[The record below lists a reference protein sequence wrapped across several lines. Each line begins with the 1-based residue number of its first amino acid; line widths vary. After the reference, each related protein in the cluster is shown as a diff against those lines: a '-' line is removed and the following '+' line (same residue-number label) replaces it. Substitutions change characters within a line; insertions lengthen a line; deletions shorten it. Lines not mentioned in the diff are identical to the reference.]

1 MKFSLLAFILFVFFD
16 SNAQSLKKIT
26 SLPKV
31 LNESS
36 GLLIYS
42 DSTFLSIND
51 SGGEA
56 AVYEFSL
63 SGRLIS
69 TTTFKNT
76 ENYDW
81 EEITIDSL
89 GYIYVGDIGNN
100 LNTRNNL
107 TIFKFHSSEIGKDS
121 IETERIDFYY
131 PEQLSFPPKPDELH
145 YDAEG
150 FLVWNNEIIVFTK
163 CRTKPFKGQTRL
175 YSIPNIAGR
184 HDATLINTLVM
195 GTRSWRQHSVTGIC
209 KFNEGLAILTY
220 SSWYEI
226 RQFDPR
232 RNFWTNDNVI
242 KHNLP
247 FFRQREGIA
256 QGLDGEIY
264 ISDEKHRFLGGANLY
279 KWIGKEEK

>member
-1 MKFSLLAFILFVFFD
+1 MKFLLLAFILFVFFD
-16 SNAQSLKKIT
+16 ANTQSLKKIT

-36 GLLIYS
+36 GLLMHS
-42 DSTFLSIND
+42 DTTFLSIND

-56 AVYEFSL
+56 AVYEFSF

-69 TTTFKNT
+69 TTTFTNT

-89 GYIYVGDIGNN
+89 GYIYIGDIGNN

-107 TIFKFHSSEIGKDS
+107 TIFKFHKSEIGNDS
-121 IETERIDFYY
+121 VATERIEFYY
-131 PEQLSFPPKPDELH
+131 PEQLNFPPQLDELH

-150 FLVWNNEIIVFTK
+150 FVIWNNEIIVFTK

-175 YSIPNIAGR
+175 YSIPNVAGR
-184 HDATLINTLVM
+184 HDAQLISTLVM
-195 GTRSWRQHSVTGIC
+195 GTKSWLYHSVTGVC
-209 KFNEGLAILTY
+209 RYNEGIAILTY
-220 SSWYEI
+220 SGWYEI
-226 RQFDPR
+226 KQFDPR
-232 RNFWTNDNVI
+232 GNFWVNGNVI

-247 FFRQREGIA
+247 FFRQREGIT
-256 QGLDGEIY
+256 QGFDRVIY
-264 ISDEKHRFLGGANLY
+264 ITDEKHRLLGGANLY